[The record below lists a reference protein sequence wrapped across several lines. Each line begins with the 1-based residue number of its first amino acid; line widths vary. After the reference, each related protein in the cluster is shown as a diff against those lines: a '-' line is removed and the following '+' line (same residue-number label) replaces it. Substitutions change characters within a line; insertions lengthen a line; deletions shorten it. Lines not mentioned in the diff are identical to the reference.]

1 MLAPLATA
9 YPRTSNPPERQVQE
23 RGRGATILPRL
34 RAELRSFERARS
46 SNYSL
51 STFRRVIE
59 EKGKGRLPK
68 ALQGGLFQAIESISS
83 FASVVFSTPDRCD
96 I

>member
-1 MLAPLATA
+1 MLA
-9 YPRTSNPPERQVQE
+9 PRTSNRPERQVQE

-46 SNYSL
+46 SNFSL

-59 EKGKGRLPK
+59 EKGKGRLPQCDLIFIRI
-68 ALQGGLFQAIESISS
+68 ALSDSLFSSSSNGLSTHAISS
-83 FASVVFSTPDRCD
+83 ES
-96 I
+96 